1 MRKYLYIAAALLGFA
16 MLPMVNAQAADNDG
30 FKPYAGV
37 GIGMFGLEFTNNS
50 GTANFNQTVF
60 GGYGKAGAD
69 IGDYFGLELRVG
81 ATAKGS
87 ETKTTATSTFKVN
100 YLISYLAK
108 AQYPVSPEF
117 KVYALFGGTTAQLKS
132 TDSTGFNDKPSKT
145 GLSYGV
151 GAEYRMQDSLSVGAE
166 WMQYWTNIKLDPAPS
181 KYGAGAKFKIWG
193 AVGTLAYHF

>member
-1 MRKYLYIAAALLGFA
+1 MYKYLYIIAALLGITI
-16 MLPMVNAQAADNDG
+16 LPMVNAQAADNNG

-37 GIGMFGLEFTNNS
+37 GIGMFGLEFKNNS
-50 GTANFNQTVF
+50 GVSNFNQTVF

-69 IGDYFGLELRVG
+69 IGDYLGVELRLG
-81 ATAKGS
+81 ATAKG
-87 ETKTTATSTFKVN
+87 TQKLPGATATFTAN
-100 YLISYLAK
+100 YLLSYLLK

-117 KVYALFGGTTAQLKS
+117 KLYALFGGTTAQLKS

-151 GAEYRMQDSLSVGAE
+151 GAEYRVQDSLSVGAE
-166 WMQYWTNIKLDPAPS
+166 WVQYWTNVNLPVS